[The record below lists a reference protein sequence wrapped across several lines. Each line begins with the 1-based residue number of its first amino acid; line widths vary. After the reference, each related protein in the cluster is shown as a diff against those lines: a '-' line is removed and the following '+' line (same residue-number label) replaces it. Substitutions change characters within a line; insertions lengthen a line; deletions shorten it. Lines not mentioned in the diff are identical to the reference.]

1 MMQEF
6 GLSMLWYWLA
16 YVIVT
21 IIFVWDI
28 RSLILLF

>member
-21 IIFVWDI
+21 IIFVWCGTYG
-28 RSLILLF
+28 L